1 MIFHLRN
8 VYLIRDTGRYA
19 EYVSMSADITIS
31 RLVKDINFSN
41 FYIVINETHQD
52 VSIDDVIKS
61 TYNAC
66 LEFVDKD
73 YRGAKIVGDKQK
85 SDKPKD
91 KSVKTTKLVELLKS
105 KFPGEPANDVNAKV
119 GRITGSLKRSRDFKI
134 EDLEKMLV
142 DGKDDGIEFVN
153 GKIQEAQD
161 GMNFKPEIAIEVT
174 AEDAASAYVLKKL
187 ENLKI
192 ENEGLKKITNDLKAM
207 VFELE
212 IRIVSLEK

>member
-1 MIFHLRN
+1 
-8 VYLIRDTGRYA
+8 
-19 EYVSMSADITIS
+19 
-31 RLVKDINFSN
+31 
-41 FYIVINETHQD
+41 VINENHQD

-85 SDKPKD
+85 SDKPKE
-91 KSVKTTKLVELLKS
+91 KSAKTTKLVEHLKS
-105 KFPGEPANDVNAKV
+105 KFPGEPAKV
-119 GRITGSLKRSRDFKI
+119 GKITGALKRSRNFKV

-153 GKIQEAQD
+153 SKIQEAQD
-161 GMNFKPEIAIEVT
+161 GMNLKSEIAIEVT
-174 AEDAASAYVLKKL
+174 AEDGANADVLKKL

-192 ENEGLKKITNDLKAM
+192 ENEGLKKITNDLKAK
-207 VFELE
+207 VLELE
-212 IRIVSLEK
+212 IRIASLEK